1 KKSRCRPAQGRR
13 LKRANATR
21 MPTQTQTTRPTVERR
36 SIEIAARTGA
46 TKGATK
52 GQQSEAR
59 YRIANTT
66 ANPNPATAKQNQ
78 KPKPKKTKPKK
89 QNQKNKTKKTK
100 LTTTSQTPA

>member
-1 KKSRCRPAQGRR
+1 
-13 LKRANATR
+13 
-21 MPTQTQTTRPTVERR
+21 MPTQTRTTRPTVERR

-52 GQQSEAR
+52 GQQSEAL

-78 KPKPKKTKPKK
+78 KPKTK
-89 QNQKNKTKKTK
+89 KNKTKKNKTHNDISNAG
-100 LTTTSQTPA
+100 LRNNSIPITTSPIAPEASVSVPYSS